1 MNYLKLMM
9 FLMKNAI
16 YFNKFY
22 GSEIICKY
30 YAYLF
35 NIFFYPLQKIF
46 ENLYIIKI
54 KNILNLAFQ
63 DRRILFYYKK
73 EF

>member
-1 MNYLKLMM
+1 MNNLILMI

-16 YFNKFY
+16 YFNQFY
-22 GSEIICKY
+22 GFEIICKY
-30 YAYLF
+30 YTYLL

-63 DRRILFYYKK
+63 DRRILFYYKI